1 MKNAFLTALMTTAI
15 MGAALANSPS
25 PAFSGVYIGGG
36 FNYTNEKVTSNGGN
50 NVSLSGGGIKGFLG
64 IGSVF
69 FEGLYLGG
77 EVGIGYDQIFRNK
90 KKSGIK
96 DNKTNYVMAARVGYA
111 INTYLPFVKFGY
123 EGRAKS
129 GSIRRSGVLAGGG
142 VDIALTKNVFVR
154 LEYDHKFGSKS
165 AVMFNGKQLSFRDRA
180 DTFFLG
186 AGYRY

>member
-1 MKNAFLTALMTTAI
+1 MKNTILTALISTI
-15 MGAALANSPS
+15 LMGSAFANTPS

-36 FNYTNEKVTSNGGN
+36 FNYTNEKVKSNGGD

-64 IGSVF
+64 GGSVF

-77 EVGIGYDQIFRNK
+77 EIGIGYDQIFRNK

-96 DNKTNYVMAARVGYA
+96 DNKTNYVAAVRVGYA
-111 INTYLPFVKFGY
+111 INTYLPFIKFGY

-129 GSIRRSGVLAGGG
+129 GSIRRSGILAGGG

-154 LEYDHKFGSKS
+154 LEYDHKFASKS
-165 AVMFNGKQLSFRDRA
+165 VVMINEKQRSFRDRA